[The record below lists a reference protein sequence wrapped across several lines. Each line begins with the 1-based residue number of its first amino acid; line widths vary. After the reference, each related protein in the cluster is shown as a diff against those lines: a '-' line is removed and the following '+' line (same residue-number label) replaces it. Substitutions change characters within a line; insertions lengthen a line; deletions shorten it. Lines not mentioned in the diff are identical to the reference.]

1 MMAILTGARWHPIAG
16 LTCAPL
22 MASDQ
27 ERLEGGS
34 AFGPPA
40 GSGPEPSLKVIQ
52 TAFKTELITVGAV
65 AFTKLRIKLLHSVR
79 TQRRHVYSF
88 VWPSV
93 MMSLPP
99 LSEGQPSLEVS

>member
-40 GSGPEPSLKVIQ
+40 GSGGLGSSW
-52 TAFKTELITVGAV
+52 
-65 AFTKLRIKLLHSVR
+65 LLPILLV
-79 TQRRHVYSF
+79 
-88 VWPSV
+88 
-93 MMSLPP
+93 LGPP
-99 LSEGQPSLEVS
+99 GCERLGVHLGPKRL